1 MWCTPAV
8 GMWMYGEESVCP
20 EILSQKKEYFL
31 LAKIYRAGTVS
42 VSCMSE
48 MKQRREVSDMQEVE
62 GISLPFLT
70 LPHTVFVWFHHLISI
85 QVALNKCWL
94 LF

>member
-1 MWCTPAV
+1 
-8 GMWMYGEESVCP
+8 MYGEESVCP

-31 LAKIYRAGTVS
+31 LAKIYRAGSVL

-48 MKQRREVSDMQEVE
+48 MKQRREVSDIQELE
-62 GISLPFLT
+62 GLSLPFLT
-70 LPHTVFVWFHHLISI
+70 LPHTVFVWFHHVIST